1 MSPETLNFFLE
12 TKRDEVAA
20 EVVRRLHA
28 SELEHYR
35 QIPTEDLR
43 PRILALYDAYRA
55 SVLAGDHLALHDF
68 LTAVAHKRLQQGY
81 GLEEL
86 LLLVNALFDVTWE
99 EAARAFEGRLGEAFD
114 DLRRLAQGFIWAKGD
129 VAVAYAQTTAEERE
143 ALRRLNTAFNAYL
156 RLKHEN
162 EGGGTA

>member
-1 MSPETLNFFLE
+1 MSPETLTVFLE
-12 TKRDEVAA
+12 TKRDEVAG
-20 EVVRRLHA
+20 EVVRRLHE

-55 SVLAGDHLALHDF
+55 SVLAGNHEALHEF

-86 LLLVNALFDVTWE
+86 LLLVNALFDVTWA
-99 EAARAFEGRLGEAFD
+99 EAAQAFGGRNAEAFE

-143 ALRRLNTAFNAYL
+143 ALRRLNTAFNVYL
-156 RLKHEN
+156 RLKHEGA
-162 EGGGTA
+162 ESPGA